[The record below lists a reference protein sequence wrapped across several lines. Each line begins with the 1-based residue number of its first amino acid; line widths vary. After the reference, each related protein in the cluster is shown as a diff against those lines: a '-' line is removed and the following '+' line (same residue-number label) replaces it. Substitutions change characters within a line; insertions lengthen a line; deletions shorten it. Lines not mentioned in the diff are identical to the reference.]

1 MAITELVRCAATI
14 APMSTKGSQAD
25 KTARPAARS
34 AAAAAAATLAAL
46 LAGCSTTSTTPTRA
60 PAPAP
65 APFPYDRDGPGTNP
79 PPELHRVP
87 DATPRIEPQR
97 KGGPNK
103 PYEVMGK
110 RYEPLTGDVPLVER
124 GLASWYGRKFH
135 GRPTSSGEVYNMYA
149 MTAAHPTMPIPSY
162 ARVRNPANERE
173 VIVRINDRGPFHSG
187 RIIDLSYTAALKL
200 DLLRGV
206 APVEVERITFE
217 DIRTGAW
224 LRGREAPP
232 GLGTEPQEPPPVFVA
247 SSASGAPERSTTQ
260 TVRGGAEAAVAA
272 TARPDPAALLGAGAG
287 TTGNATA
294 VPLASAQAAAPSQA
308 AAASASSEAVA
319 PQPPL
324 PQIQA
329 KIAPGFW
336 VQLGA
341 FSKLDGAEK
350 LREQV
355 VARAE
360 AFGPLLTVVRE
371 QALHR
376 LQAGPYASREQ
387 ASAAAEQLRSALGPL
402 RPLVVER
409 R

>member
-1 MAITELVRCAATI
+1 MSVPRALPPTAPACPTAAH
-14 APMSTKGSQAD
+14 APAWLLWLPLS
-25 KTARPAARS
+25 
-34 AAAAAAATLAAL
+34 LAL
-46 LAGCSTTSTTPTRA
+46 LGGCATRA
-60 PAPAP
+60 PAPTAPGAPAP
-65 APFPYDRDGPGTNP
+65 APFPYEKDGPGANP
-79 PPELHRVP
+79 PPDLHKVP
-87 DATPRIEPQR
+87 DAAPRLEPIR

-103 PYEVMGK
+103 PYEVLGQ
-110 RYEPLTGDVPLVER
+110 RYEPITEDKPMVER

-149 MTAAHPTMPIPSY
+149 MTAAHATMPIPSY
-162 ARVRNPANERE
+162 ARVRNPKNGRE
-173 VIVRINDRGPFHSG
+173 VIVRINDRGPFHSD

-232 GLGTEPQEPPPVFVA
+232 GLGLDPQEPPPVFVA
-247 SSASGAPERSTTQ
+247 SSASGAPERSTTAIS
-260 TVRGGAEAAVAA
+260 TPALPAGS
-272 TARPDPAALLGAGAG
+272 ARPDPDALLNGSSR
-287 TTGNATA
+287 ATA
-294 VPLASAQAAAPSQA
+294 APDAAA
-308 AAASASSEAVA
+308 V
-319 PQPPL
+319 PQT
-324 PQIQA
+324 QA
-329 KIAPGFW
+329 KISPGFW

-355 VARAE
+355 MARAE
-360 AFGPLLTVVRE
+360 SLGPLLTIVRE
-371 QALHR
+371 QSLHR

-387 ASAAAEQLRSALGPL
+387 ASAAAEQIKSAMGPL

-409 R
+409 RAASTVTNP

>member
-1 MAITELVRCAATI
+1 M
-14 APMSTKGSQAD
+14 
-25 KTARPAARS
+25 ARPAQRAV
-34 AAAAAAATLAAL
+34 AIAATALAAL
-46 LAGCSTTSTTPTRA
+46 LAGCSTTGTSPSASRA

-65 APFPYDRDGPGTNP
+65 YPYDKDGPGANP
-79 PPELHRVP
+79 PPDLHRVP

-97 KGGPNK
+97 NGGPNK

-110 RYEPLTGDVPLVER
+110 RYEPLVGDLPLVER

-162 ARVRNPANERE
+162 ARVRNPANGRE
-173 VIVRINDRGPFHSG
+173 VIVRINDRGPFHSE

-224 LRGREAPP
+224 LRGRGEATPAQ
-232 GLGTEPQEPPPVFVA
+232 GTEPQEPPPVFVA
-247 SSASGAPERSTTQ
+247 SSPSGAPERSTTQ
-260 TVRGGAEAAVAA
+260 TLRGGGSGEAPTA
-272 TARPDPAALLGAGAG
+272 ARPDPEALLNGGSSGSNSSGTSVSSRGPAAG
-287 TTGNATA
+287 
-294 VPLASAQAAAPSQA
+294 A
-308 AAASASSEAVA
+308 AAAQDAA
-319 PQPPL
+319 PPV
-324 PQIQA
+324 PQTQA
-329 KIAPGFW
+329 KISPGFW

-355 VARAE
+355 IARAE

-387 ASAAAEQLRSALGPL
+387 ASAAAEQLKNALGPL